1 MKISDEIKRCYPQSM
16 RDMCDMCEQEYARK
30 SIRLAENKVIYTF
43 TDNSIIELTPNQDDI
58 DEAE

>member
-1 MKISDEIKRCYPQSM
+1 MTISDEIKRRYPQSM
-16 RDMCDMCEQEYARK
+16 RDMCEQEYVGK

-43 TDNSIIELTPNQDDI
+43 TDKSIIELTPNQDDI